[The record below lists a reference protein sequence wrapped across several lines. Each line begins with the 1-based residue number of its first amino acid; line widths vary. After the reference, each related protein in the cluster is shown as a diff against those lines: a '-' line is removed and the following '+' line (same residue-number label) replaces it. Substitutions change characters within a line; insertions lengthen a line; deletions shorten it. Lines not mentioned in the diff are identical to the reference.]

1 MNTDLFETP
10 LGNAVHDPKRRR
22 EHLTFRGNVQQG
34 RHGWLRLTPA
44 YSLHIVQEILE
55 DCSEN
60 EMVLDPFS
68 GTGTTPL
75 ASAVLGIPAHSVD
88 INSFLVWLGN
98 VKLRKYDIDTVTEI
112 RCVAN
117 YCCNDLTSPQNS
129 KRIWVPNLHQIEKW
143 WDRPILEAL
152 AVLFASIERSAE
164 QQDARISDL
173 LKIAFCRTMI
183 ETSHVSFGHQSMS
196 FKKQSHAQQE
206 TLLRAASFSG
216 TPATVRA
223 RFLAAVEELAGS
235 LVKEQPIAKAQVFL
249 GDSRDLERALP
260 KRGYTKV
267 LTSPPYPN
275 RMSYIRELRPYLY
288 WLGFLTN
295 GRQAGELDW
304 AAIGGTWGCATSN
317 LNSWEPSPEQTIPYP
332 RFDRI
337 IASISED
344 HKILGR
350 YVHKYFQ
357 DIKVHLQS
365 LRRVMASSGRCYYI
379 VGNSKFYGTLLPVE
393 EIYTALF
400 EDSGFIN
407 TRIERLRKRNSKKE
421 LYEYV
426 VYAEVPRHLTKACSP
441 TGSRDAVPGG

>member
-1 MNTDLFETP
+1 MNTDLFGTP
-10 LGNAVHDPKRRR
+10 LGNAVHESKRRR

-55 DCSEN
+55 DRSGN
-60 EMVLDPFS
+60 ELVLDPFS
-68 GTGTTPL
+68 GTGTTL
-75 ASAVLGIPAHSVD
+75 LTSAVLGIPAHSVD
-88 INSFLVWLGN
+88 INPFLVWLGN
-98 VKLRKYDIDTVTEI
+98 VKLRKYDTGTVTEI
-112 RCVAN
+112 RRAAS
-117 YCCNDLTSPQNS
+117 YCCGDLTLPQNS
-129 KRIWVPNLHQIEKW
+129 KRIWVPDLHQIEKW

-152 AVLFASIERSAE
+152 AVLFASIEHCAK
-164 QQDARISDL
+164 QQDSTISDL
-173 LKIAFCRTMI
+173 LKIAFCRAMI

-196 FKKQSHAQQE
+196 FKKQSHVQQE
-206 TLLRAASFSG
+206 TLLRAASFSDA
-216 TPATVRA
+216 PATVRV

-235 LVKEQPIAKAQVFL
+235 LAKEQPIAPAQVFL
-249 GDSRDLERALP
+249 GDSRDLEKVLP
-260 KRGYTKV
+260 ERCYTKV
-267 LTSPPYPN
+267 VTSPPYPN
-275 RMSYIRELRPYLY
+275 RMSYIRELRPYMY

-317 LNSWEPSPEQTIPYP
+317 LNSWEPNPEQTIPYP

-337 IASISED
+337 ITSISKD

-357 DIKVHLQS
+357 DIKAHLRS
-365 LRRVMASSGRCYYI
+365 LRRVIALGGRCYYI

-393 EIYTALF
+393 EIYVALF

-407 TRIERLRKRNSKKE
+407 TRTDRLRKRNSKKE

-426 VYAEVPRHLTKACSP
+426 VYAEVPRHLTTACSP
-441 TGSRDAVPGG
+441 TGSRFAVPGG